1 MKKTKIFV
9 LEMCSGLFECVW
21 IGAAI
26 ISIYWLYGAMAD
38 DAPWVNLLWSV
49 GAGFIA
55 KPIAVALDSARRRLD
70 YISQLVER
78 GYDQVASEV
87 AWRSADDGG
96 TNLLRNLRQA
106 DVGDEIF
113 RLDSAIGMAN
123 SRHSV
128 D

>member
-1 MKKTKIFV
+1 MMSRSMKKAKIFV
-9 LEMCSGLFECVW
+9 LEMCSGLFECIW
-21 IGAAI
+21 I
-26 ISIYWLYGAMAD
+26 
-38 DAPWVNLLWSV
+38 

-55 KPIAVALDSARRRLD
+55 KPIAVALDSAGRRLD

-78 GYDQVASEV
+78 GYDQVAADV

-106 DVGDEIF
+106 EIGAEIF
-113 RLDSAIGMAN
+113 RPESVISLAN
-123 SRHSV
+123 SRRSV

>member
-9 LEMCSGLFECVW
+9 LEMCSGLFECIW

-38 DAPWVNLLWSV
+38 NAPWVNLLWSV

-78 GYDQVASEV
+78 GYDQVAAEV

-106 DVGDEIF
+106 EIGDEIF
-113 RLDSAIGMAN
+113 RLDSAISMAN

>member
-1 MKKTKIFV
+1 MKKAKIFV
-9 LEMCSGLFECVW
+9 LEMCSGLFESIW

-55 KPIAVALDSARRRLD
+55 KPVAVALDSARRRLD
-70 YISQLVER
+70 YIRQLMER
-78 GYDQVASEV
+78 GYEPGAAEV

-113 RLDSAIGMAN
+113 HPKSVISMAN

>member
-1 MKKTKIFV
+1 MKKTKIIV
-9 LEMCSGLFECVW
+9 LEICSGLFECIW

-26 ISIYWLYGAMAD
+26 ISIYWLYGAVAVG
-38 DAPWVNLLWSV
+38 APWINLLWSL

-78 GYDQVASEV
+78 GYDQVAAEV

-96 TNLLRNLRQA
+96 TNLLRNLWQA
-106 DVGDEIF
+106 DIGDEIF
-113 RLDSAIGMAN
+113 RPESVISLAN